1 MPTSGNKQYVS
12 SDQNKKAIETTVPQ
26 NTIGTLIDNLLQSK
40 LLS

>member
-12 SDQNKKAIETTVPQ
+12 PDQNKKATETTVSQ